1 MMRSYFTRLLIVA
14 GFFLL
19 LLGAGVLMTQE
30 GGRAPL
36 NPEPVAAASGIYDFC
51 MSPDGRSIAFISGQT
66 GSSEIWTANVAGGQ
80 PKRITDTAGIKK
92 HIRWS
97 NDGQWIAYVAV
108 QPGRAGDIRL
118 VNAADGNEIAVTETA
133 ADEREPAWSPDSRS
147 IAFTERIAGRNRIAI
162 ADLETLEVRTLVE
175 ISASSLQWSP
185 DGKAIVF
192 VSDPL
197 LSDDKRDNDDLF
209 MVSAEGGPLKLLT
222 PGTQRYRDY
231 SPSWSPDSRS
241 IAYASESSGFSN
253 IYVVD
258 TQSGSRR
265 RLTNENVESFAPKW
279 SPNGQ
284 SIAYVRNENAQF
296 HLWVTPAE
304 GGVPAKISDRDGVN
318 GGLEDEDTNP
328 RGGLQW
334 TVEGDRIAFTH
345 SDPGRTSDLWMARLD
360 GTRALQV
367 TNSMPPELRRETRFV
382 SPDLL
387 TYRSFDSQE
396 VSALVYKPRGGKPRT
411 GHPALLV
418 FRDTLE
424 GQHAKNW
431 DPFIQFFVSDGY
443 VVFAPNVRGSSGRG
457 KEYRQMVFEHGG
469 DYDVRDAFIG
479 LDRISSE
486 GLIDAERV
494 GVFGAGTG
502 GFLATAAIV
511 KDETRFKAAVCL
523 YGIVDAVTAVSYPEM
538 AGWARYMIGSS
549 PMAAPLPYFERSLV
563 NFVDKLRTPIIF
575 LYTGND
581 ASAPFQQL
589 QQFAVQAEVKG
600 KWFDY
605 RVFENESEG
614 WRYWRPNNLRLSL
627 EAMDALFEK
636 HLLGRDREI
645 RLSRNR

>member
-1 MMRSYFTRLLIVA
+1 MQSYFTRLLIVA
-14 GFFLL
+14 GLFLL

-36 NPEPVAAASGIYDFC
+36 NPEPVAAATGIYDLSL
-51 MSPDGRSIAFISGQT
+51 SPDGRSIAFISTQS
-66 GSSEIWTANVAGGQ
+66 GSSEIWIANVAGGQ
-80 PKRITDTAGIKK
+80 PRRITGTSGIKK
-92 HIRWS
+92 QIRWS
-97 NDGQWIAYVAV
+97 NDGKWIAYVAV
-108 QPGRAGDIRL
+108 RPGKAGDIRL
-118 VNAADGNEIAVTETA
+118 VNAVDGNEVAVTETTE
-133 ADEREPAWSPDSRS
+133 DERQPTWSPDSRS
-147 IAFTERIAGRNRIAI
+147 IAFTERATGRNRIAI
-162 ADLETLEVRTLVE
+162 ADVESLEVRTLVE
-175 ISASSLQWSP
+175 VAASNLQWSP

-209 MVSAEGGPLKLLT
+209 VISAEGGSPRLLT
-222 PGTQRYRDY
+222 PGTQRFRDY
-231 SPSWSPDSRS
+231 APSWSPDSRN
-241 IAYASESSGFSN
+241 IAYASESSGYSN
-253 IYVVD
+253 IYIVD
-258 TQSGSRR
+258 TQGGSRR
-265 RLTNENVESFAPKW
+265 RLTNEDVESFAPKW
-279 SPNGQ
+279 SPDGR
-284 SIAYVRNENAQF
+284 SIAYVRNESAQF
-296 HLWVTPAE
+296 HIWVTPAE
-304 GGVPAKISDRDGVN
+304 GGVASKISDRDGVN
-318 GGLEDEDTNP
+318 GGIEEEDANP
-328 RGGLQW
+328 RGALQW
-334 TVEGDRIAFTH
+334 SAEADRIAFTH
-345 SDPGRTSDLWMARLD
+345 SDPGRTSDLWIAGLD

-382 SPDLL
+382 SPELL
-387 TYRSFDSQE
+387 AYRSFDGQE
-396 VSALVYKPRGGKPRT
+396 ISALLYKPRGFKPRA

-418 FRDTLE
+418 FRDTVD
-424 GQHAKNW
+424 GQHTRNW

-443 VVFAPNVRGSSGRG
+443 VVFAPNVRGSSGHG
-457 KEYRQMVFEHGG
+457 KEYRQMIFEHGG

-479 LDRISSE
+479 LDRLSSE

-502 GFLATAAIV
+502 GFLATTAII

-523 YGIVDAVTAVSYPEM
+523 YGIVDAVTAVSYPGM
-538 AGWARYMIGSS
+538 AAWARYMIGSS
-549 PMAAPLPYFERSLV
+549 PMTAPLPYFERSLV

-575 LYTGND
+575 LYTGGD
-581 ASAPFQQL
+581 PSTPFQQL

-645 RLSRNR
+645 RLGRNR